1 MVQAWYM
8 DDSAEDQR
16 TPHRQVPNKA
26 VTLAEM
32 AALGV
37 LYWRMNAAM

>member
-1 MVQAWYM
+1 M

-16 TPHRQVPNKA
+16 KPHRLSPNKE
-26 VTLAEM
+26 VTLAEL
-32 AALGV
+32 AELGV